1 MAPIASK
8 LSHSLR
14 PIVVLHQA
22 LLPHLLEI
30 AFVGNK
36 IARLLVSRLDVKDVV
51 ALGYPVCRPIAPG
64 WIGDEYMYI
73 YIYYIY
79 IYTYLRYLLSM
90 IWSNFSKQTGKK
102 RSTATPPTHHWPK
115 FEETYTHLSIHH
127 HILYGWLLQ
136 WMNFAAMVN
145 NQCHPYL
152 GHGKRWI
159 LN

>member
-64 WIGDEYMYI
+64 
-73 YIYYIY
+73 
-79 IYTYLRYLLSM
+79 
-90 IWSNFSKQTGKK
+90 
-102 RSTATPPTHHWPK
+102 
-115 FEETYTHLSIHH
+115 
-127 HILYGWLLQ
+127 
-136 WMNFAAMVN
+136 
-145 NQCHPYL
+145 
-152 GHGKRWI
+152 
-159 LN
+159 